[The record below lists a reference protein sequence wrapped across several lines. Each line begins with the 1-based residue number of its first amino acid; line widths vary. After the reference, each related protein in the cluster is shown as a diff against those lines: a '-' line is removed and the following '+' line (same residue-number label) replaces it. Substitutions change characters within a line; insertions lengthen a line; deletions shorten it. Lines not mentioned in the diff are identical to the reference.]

1 MRTTIIRRWLT
12 RVLSAFPLPEQRF
25 TRALFWVLLGAG
37 VALRVGGL
45 DWGLSHTVPHSSP
58 YHDEVHAQ
66 YAFQIPWQEYWTKY
80 IDYEIVQGVFVYRLF
95 TRPLVALADAFG
107 VNAGENQV
115 VEFGVPRL
123 LTSLLGMLGLVAIY
137 LLGRAL
143 GGTRAGLFALALLA
157 LLPGHWGYSQ
167 LIKSEVP
174 IATFLTLLLLVGFR
188 IIERGG
194 WSAAAAGGVLAGVA
208 LAFKSSALPFL
219 PILVLAHL
227 GGWIRRKPGW
237 RVALTHLGVS
247 LVAAAAAVLLLF
259 PYPYVGFA
267 RWWEIQT
274 TLPNVSTHVPPPTVA
289 TFRATWDAFTRP
301 NKMFLTVVAGPAL
314 RWVFLIAA
322 AAFVGITVAS
332 LRAGRGA
339 PVPRWVQG
347 SRSSRPPI
355 SQGFPLGAAVNP
367 PWFGGARHLLVL
379 VSALLMFWSLSF
391 FPAYSDRYLVPFVPF
406 VVLFPSLVAAASVPG
421 VRVPSGVRWAAA
433 SLGGVLVVATAGIT
447 LAQFP
452 FFAFGADVR
461 EQVATYLRDTIA
473 DSEAVGEFEP
483 ITRHGLPIDRA
494 LVQTIPLLRKWQG
507 DATQIYRATSVRYL
521 AAPKE
526 PLNHDPDLR
535 LLVYDPNVRAEFS
548 KLLASYR
555 VHRVFG
561 REPALFGRTL
571 PRKLWNPVYVVYE
584 RTDAGASERGNIL
597 NASWLAGG
605 EGTADPLVPFDLRR
619 SRFFSTRRVWT
630 KAELTNHL
638 LEARLDLTDIE
649 RRWESGEEIG
659 GTVALVLLFDDIA
672 ARPTLPRNLSEVTF
686 LTEEGW
692 WGIAVALHPREV
704 RGAGTLT
711 FAFDF
716 RPDGTVDV
724 YSGPG
729 ADRIARSTG
738 TRNFETVRLGIAVVP
753 SAPSSAAMHLAELSL
768 QSMDR

>member
-1 MRTTIIRRWLT
+1 MRTIIIIRRWLT

-25 TRALFWVLLGAG
+25 TRALFWILLGAG

-66 YAFQIPWQEYWTKY
+66 YAFQIPWQEYWKEY
-80 IDYEIVQGVFVYRLF
+80 VDYEIVQGVFVYRLF
-95 TRPLVALADAFG
+95 SRPLVALADTLG
-107 VNAGENQV
+107 LNAEENKV
-115 VEFGVPRL
+115 VEFVVPRL
-123 LTSLLGMLGLVAIY
+123 LTSLFGIVGLVAMY
-137 LLGRAL
+137 LFGRAL
-143 GGTRAGLFALALLA
+143 GGTSAGLFALALLVF
-157 LLPGHWGYSQ
+157 LPGHWGYSQ

-174 IATFLTLLLLVGFR
+174 LATFFTVFLLVGFSV
-188 IIERGG
+188 IEHGG
-194 WSAAAAGGVLAGVA
+194 WRRSAAAGAVAGAA
-208 LAFKSSALPFL
+208 LAFKSSALPLL
-219 PILVLAHL
+219 PLLALVHL
-227 GGWIRRKPGW
+227 FAVVRRRKAWKAISGN
-237 RVALTHLGVS
+237 LGVS
-247 LVAAAAAVLLLF
+247 LAAGVVTFLLLF

-274 TLPNVSTHVPPPTVA
+274 TLPNVTTRLTPPAVA
-289 TFRATWDAFTRP
+289 TFQATWDAFTRP

-314 RWVFLIAA
+314 RWVFPVVA
-322 AAFVGITVAS
+322 AAFIGITITA
-332 LRAGRGA
+332 LRAGR
-339 PVPRWVQG
+339 
-347 SRSSRPPI
+347 
-355 SQGFPLGAAVNP
+355 
-367 PWFGGARHLLVL
+367 GARHLLVL
-379 VSALLMFWSLSF
+379 AAALLVFWSLSF

-452 FFAFGADVR
+452 LFAFGADVR

-483 ITRHGLPIDRA
+483 ITRHGLPIDRSR
-494 LVQTIPLLRKWQG
+494 VQTIPLLRKWQG

-521 AAPKE
+521 VAPKE
-526 PLNHDPDLR
+526 PPNHDPDLR

-584 RTDAGASERGNIL
+584 RTDAGASERGNVL

-659 GTVALVLLFDDIA
+659 GTVALVLLFDDIS
-672 ARPTLPRNLSEVTF
+672 ARPTLPLNLSEVTF

-753 SAPSSAAMHLAELSL
+753 SAASSAAMHFAEIAL